1 MFFVY
6 TANIQ
11 TYFLKNKL
19 LFIIN
24 VSFMEISKS
33 DEKFTPT
40 VDWITE
46 KYFDL
51 NEWLFNSRLG
61 NCLFEI
67 YTTGEGMET
76 SLGHF
81 RFTGRGVKY
90 NKRTRQMYYTNYG
103 QEEKIDA
110 DNFVY
115 YAKPMIGLNGN
126 YKRTEHMWLNT
137 LVHEMCHYY
146 TYMGGRVP
154 IQAHGIE
161 FRQIASIVG
170 IRSNGIFDIKRLC
183 DAENAGELD
192 GKIASRRQAR
202 DENKKSKM
210 TALLVFRTNG
220 DVQLITTT
228 YQKIIDVVIA
238 NNNKPICKR
247 ILATNDKSY
256 IEYLWGEGYKHNMSP
271 SKSGTNYKY
280 WSVQGED
287 LVDEIK
293 NYDFTVLKGEP
304 MNEAYQFTNEDIK
317 LMVEM
322 VLDRLKGEDNLID
335 ITPDMILSD
344 DGTIV

>member
-1 MFFVY
+1 
-6 TANIQ
+6 
-11 TYFLKNKL
+11 
-19 LFIIN
+19 
-24 VSFMEISKS
+24 
-33 DEKFTPT
+33 
-40 VDWITE
+40 
-46 KYFDL
+46 
-51 NEWLFNSRLG
+51 
-61 NCLFEI
+61 
-67 YTTGEGMET
+67 
-76 SLGHF
+76 
-81 RFTGRGVKY
+81 
-90 NKRTRQMYYTNYG
+90 
-103 QEEKIDA
+103 
-110 DNFVY
+110 
-115 YAKPMIGLNGN
+115 MIGLNGN
-126 YKRTEHMWLNT
+126 YKRTEYMWLNT

-146 TYMGGRVP
+146 TYMGGRRPV
-154 IQAHGIE
+154 QAHGID

-170 IRSNGIFDIKRLC
+170 IRSNGIFNIKRIC
-183 DAENAGELD
+183 DAENVGELD
-192 GKIASRRQAR
+192 EKIAARRQKR
-202 DENKKSKM
+202 EENKKSKM

-228 YQKIIDVVIA
+228 NQKLIDVVIA

-256 IEYLWGEGYKHNMSP
+256 IEYLWGEGYKHNISP

>member
-1 MFFVY
+1 
-6 TANIQ
+6 
-11 TYFLKNKL
+11 
-19 LFIIN
+19 
-24 VSFMEISKS
+24 MEISNS

-40 VDWITE
+40 VDWIAE
-46 KYFDL
+46 KYYEL
-51 NEWLFNSRLG
+51 NEWLFNGRLD
-61 NCLFEI
+61 NCLFEVF
-67 YTTGEGMET
+67 TRGEGMET

-90 NKRTRQMYYTNYG
+90 NERTRQMYYYTGYG
-103 QEEKIDA
+103 EKEKINA
-110 DNFVY
+110 DNFALY
-115 YAKPMIGLNGN
+115 TKPMIGLNGN
-126 YKRTEHMWLNT
+126 YKRTEYMWLNT

-146 TYMGGRVP
+146 TYMGGRRPV
-154 IQAHGIE
+154 QAHGID
-161 FRQIASIVG
+161 FRQIASVVG

-183 DAENAGELD
+183 DAENAGDLD
-192 GKIASRRQAR
+192 EKIAARRQKR
-202 DENKKSKM
+202 EENKKSKM

-228 YQKIIDVVIA
+228 NQKLIDVVIA

-256 IEYLWGEGYKHNMSP
+256 IEYLWGEGFKHNMSP

-280 WSVQGED
+280 WSVQGEN

-304 MNEAYQFTNEDIK
+304 MNETYQFTTEDIK

-322 VLDRLKGEDNLID
+322 VLDRIKREDNLVD

-344 DGTIV
+344 DSGLER

>member
-1 MFFVY
+1 
-6 TANIQ
+6 
-11 TYFLKNKL
+11 
-19 LFIIN
+19 
-24 VSFMEISKS
+24 MEISNS

-40 VDWITE
+40 VDWIAE
-46 KYFDL
+46 KYYEL
-51 NEWLFNSRLG
+51 NEWLFNGRLD
-61 NCLFEI
+61 NCLFEVF
-67 YTTGEGMET
+67 TRGEGMET
-76 SLGHF
+76 SMGHF

-90 NKRTRQMYYTNYG
+90 NKRTGQMYYYTGYG
-103 QEEKIDA
+103 EKEKIDA
-110 DNFVY
+110 DNFALY
-115 YAKPMIGLNGN
+115 TKPMIGLNGN
-126 YKRTEHMWLNT
+126 YKRTEYMWLNT

-146 TYMGGRVP
+146 TYMGGRRPV
-154 IQAHGIE
+154 QAHGIY

-183 DAENAGELD
+183 DAENVGELD
-192 GKIASRRQAR
+192 EKIAARRQAR
-202 DENKKSKM
+202 EENKKSKM

-228 YQKIIDVVIA
+228 NQKLIDVVIA

-256 IEYLWGEGYKHNMSP
+256 IEYLWGEGFKHNMSL

-280 WSVQGED
+280 WPVQGED

-322 VLDRLKGEDNLID
+322 VLDRIKEKENDMVD

-344 DGTIV
+344 DSTIV

>member
-1 MFFVY
+1 
-6 TANIQ
+6 
-11 TYFLKNKL
+11 
-19 LFIIN
+19 
-24 VSFMEISKS
+24 MEISNS

-40 VDWITE
+40 VDWIAE
-46 KYFDL
+46 KYYEL
-51 NEWLFNSRLG
+51 NEWLFNGRLD
-61 NCLFEI
+61 NCLFEVF
-67 YTTGEGMET
+67 TRGEGMET

-90 NKRTRQMYYTNYG
+90 NKRTGQMYYYTGYG
-103 QEEKIDA
+103 EKEKIDA
-110 DNFVY
+110 DNFALY
-115 YAKPMIGLNGN
+115 TKPMIGLNGN
-126 YKRTEHMWLNT
+126 YKRTEYMWLNT

-146 TYMGGRVP
+146 TYMGGRRPV
-154 IQAHGIE
+154 QAHGIY

-183 DAENAGELD
+183 DAEKVGELD
-192 GKIASRRQAR
+192 EKIAARRQAR
-202 DENKKSKM
+202 EENKKSKM

-228 YQKIIDVVIA
+228 NQKLIDVVIA

-256 IEYLWGEGYKHNMSP
+256 IEYLWGEGFKHNMSL
-271 SKSGTNYKY
+271 SKSSTKYKY
-280 WSVQGED
+280 WPVQGEN

-322 VLDRLKGEDNLID
+322 VLDRIKREENDMVD

-344 DGTIV
+344 DSTIV

>member
-1 MFFVY
+1 
-6 TANIQ
+6 
-11 TYFLKNKL
+11 
-19 LFIIN
+19 
-24 VSFMEISKS
+24 MEISKS

-40 VDWITE
+40 VDWIAD
-46 KYFDL
+46 KYFEL
-51 NEWLFNSRLG
+51 NEWLFNGRLG
-61 NCLFEI
+61 NCLFEVF
-67 YTTGEGMET
+67 TRGEGMET

-81 RFTGRGVKY
+81 RLTGRGIKY
-90 NKRTRQMYYTNYG
+90 SERTGQMYYYPDYG
-103 QEEKIDA
+103 QKEKIDA
-110 DNFVY
+110 DNFALY
-115 YAKPMIGLNGN
+115 TKPMIGLNGN
-126 YKRTEHMWLNT
+126 YKRTEYMWLNT

-146 TYMGGRVP
+146 TYMGGRRPV
-154 IQAHGIE
+154 QAHGID
-161 FRQIASIVG
+161 FRQISSIVG
-170 IRSNGIFDIKRLC
+170 IRSNGIFNIKRIC

-192 GKIASRRQAR
+192 EKIAARRQAR

-256 IEYLWGEGYKHNMSP
+256 IEYLWGEGYKHNISP

-344 DGTIV
+344 DYGLER

>member
-1 MFFVY
+1 MYVFVY

-40 VDWITE
+40 VDWIAD
-46 KYFDL
+46 KYFEL
-51 NEWLFNSRLG
+51 NEWLFNGRLG

-90 NKRTRQMYYTNYG
+90 NKRTRQMYYYTGYG
-103 QEEKIDA
+103 EKEKIDA
-110 DNFVY
+110 DNFALY
-115 YAKPMIGLNGN
+115 TKPMIGLNGN
-126 YKRTEHMWLNT
+126 YKRTEYMWLNT

-146 TYMGGRVP
+146 TYMGGRKPV
-154 IQAHGIE
+154 QAHGID

-183 DAENAGELD
+183 DAENVGELD
-192 GKIASRRQAR
+192 EKIAARRQKR
-202 DENKKSKM
+202 EENKKSKM

-220 DVQLITTT
+220 VIQLITTT
-228 YQKIIDVVIA
+228 NQELIQKIVDY
-238 NNNKPICKR
+238 NNKPICKR
-247 ILATNDKSY
+247 IVSSNDINY
-256 IEYLWGEGYKHNMSP
+256 IEYLWSLDYKCNMR
-271 SKSGTNYKY
+271 TYKY

-304 MNEAYQFTNEDIK
+304 MNETYQFTNEDIK

-322 VLDRLKGEDNLID
+322 VLDRLKGEDNLVD

-344 DGTIV
+344 DGDLMK